1 MNTKT
6 KHPEKSLRTQERGNG
21 RPATTEELWDKHEC
35 AKFLGSKVYTIER
48 LVKEERIPFLMLGKN
63 RAVRF
68 VPALIREW
76 AVDQSMENFE
86 GSI

>member
-1 MNTKT
+1 MTTKT
-6 KHPEKSLRTQERGNG
+6 KTPTKSLRTQERGNG
-21 RPATTEELWDKHEC
+21 ASVTTEGLWDKHDC
-35 AKFLGSKVYTIER
+35 ARFLGSKVYTIER
-48 LVKEERIPFLMLGKN
+48 LVREEKIPFLMLGKN